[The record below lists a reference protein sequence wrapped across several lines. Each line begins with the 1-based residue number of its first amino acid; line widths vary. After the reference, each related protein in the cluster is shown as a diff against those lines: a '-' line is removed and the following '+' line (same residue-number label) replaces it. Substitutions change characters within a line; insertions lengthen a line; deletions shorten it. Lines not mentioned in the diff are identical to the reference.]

1 MKLYT
6 HPVSPNCRKI
16 HGVAAH
22 AGLAI
27 DQQIVDLFKGE
38 QKQPDFLAINPM
50 GKVPALVDGDTIL
63 WESNAITCYVAG
75 KAESDLWPKSN
86 QRYDILRWMFWESNH
101 WARAIGTVI
110 GQKIFNA
117 DNPDQA
123 IIDKGI
129 ADFRSFASVLD
140 AHLGSHDFLSGE
152 ALTVADFAVG
162 VWLGYTDICELPLS
176 EFNNIAAWSGRLNE
190 LPAWGEMHPPQ
201 PKAA

>member
-6 HPVSPNCRKI
+6 NPLSPNCRKI
-16 HGVAAH
+16 QGVAAH
-22 AGLAI
+22 AGVSL
-27 DQQIVDLFKGE
+27 DVEMVDLLKGA
-38 QKQPDFLAINPM
+38 QKQPDFLAINPN
-50 GKVPALVDGDTIL
+50 GKVPALVDGDTTL

-75 KAESDLWPKSN
+75 QAESDLWPKSN

-101 WARAIGTVI
+101 WSKAVGTVI

-117 DNPDQA
+117 ANQDQA

-129 ADFRSFASVLD
+129 ADFRTFATVLD
-140 AHLGSHDFLSGE
+140 THLAARDFVSGE
-152 ALTVADFAVG
+152 SLTVADFSIA
-162 VWLGYTDICELPLS
+162 VWLGYSQVCGLPLS
-176 EFNNIAAWSGRLNE
+176 EFRHVSAWHDRLSA